1 MSQTETITVN
11 IEDAR
16 HDEQLKR
23 QRQLERSVVERLAE
37 ERVFLVRQQGNQ
49 TFYYDTLLEGKEI
62 TFLHVLEISIWEC
75 RQVDANYDA
84 GDLLSRNNP
93 LRQLLKATYFRPI
106 KLEKRYRPHEPAAV
120 FDRGTYYLNSWRQPE
135 VKPAHFG
142 SLKEARETASPFVQH
157 LQLMLDDKQLSLDSP
172 DSKAGYLIRML
183 AYRYQVHDFLVK
195 QKPHVAFYFYGL
207 QGSGKSLLST
217 TLEQVFGKSAVMSVP
232 DENSLN
238 SMSSV
243 DIFSRTWCFI
253 DEVNITKGSTNY
265 NSIKTAT
272 GSTTTDAARKN
283 EHFQHHYIPAQLFMF
298 SQQPPTFIEA
308 GDRRF
313 FISTWQYEFNSQAE
327 KDDYFRGYIN
337 WLHDKVGFSAIA
349 GLLAAT
355 DISSVRPESPAMI
368 TSEKLQVVEMV
379 ADGAVQ
385 DITSKLED
393 NPEQICWTQD
403 DFALIWSEHQLNKN
417 QFDYKLQQAGLVVQK
432 KHKYEGRRW
441 IQFYVRKD
449 YTLER
454 KKQLGTTLRNNTTG
468 QPKDIR
474 DDGGYH
480 DAMNRMNT
488 LQRI

>member
-1 MSQTETITVN
+1 MSQNSQTITVN
-11 IEDAR
+11 IEDAK
-16 HDEQLKR
+16 HDKQLQR
-23 QRQLERSVVERLAE
+23 QRQLERNVVERLAE
-37 ERVFLVRQQGNQ
+37 ERIFLVRQQGNQ

-62 TFLHVLEISIWEC
+62 AFQHVLEISIYEC
-75 RQVDANYDA
+75 RQVDPSYDA
-84 GDLLSRNNP
+84 GDLLSSNNP

-135 VKPAHFG
+135 VKPTHFG
-142 SLKEARETASPFVQH
+142 SLKAAREGAKPFVQH

-232 DENSLN
+232 DETSLN

-243 DIFSRTWCFI
+243 DMFSRTWCFI
-253 DEVNITKGSTNY
+253 DEVNISKGSTNY

-337 WLHDKVGFSAIA
+337 WLHDKGGFSAIA

-379 ADGAVQ
+379 TDSAVQ
-385 DITSKLED
+385 DIASLLAD
-393 NPEQICWTQD
+393 NPEQVCWTEN
-403 DFALIWSEHQLNKN
+403 DFDLVWIEHGTKPN
-417 QFDYKLQQAGLVVQK
+417 QIGYKLQQAGLVVQK
-432 KHKYEGRRW
+432 KDKYEGRRW
-441 IQFYVRKD
+441 LQFYLRKG
-449 YTLER
+449 YTIER
-454 KKQLGTTLRNNTTG
+454 KKQVGTTLIDSTTG
-468 QPKDIR
+468 QRKDIR
-474 DDGGYH
+474 EDGGYS
-480 DAMNRMNT
+480 DAMTRPAKT
-488 LQRI
+488 V

>member
-1 MSQTETITVN
+1 MSQEQTITVN
-11 IEDAR
+11 IEEAK
-16 HDEQLKR
+16 HDKQLQR
-23 QRQLERSVVERLAE
+23 QRQLERKVVERLAE

-62 TFLHVLEISIWEC
+62 TFQHVLEISIWEC

-120 FDRGTYYLNSWRQPE
+120 FDRGTYYLNSWRRPE
-135 VKPAHFG
+135 VKPKHFG
-142 SLKEARETASPFVQH
+142 SLREAREAASPFVQH
-157 LQLMLDDKQLSLDSP
+157 LQLMLNDKQVSLDSP

-232 DENSLN
+232 DETSLN

-243 DIFSRTWCFI
+243 DMFSRTWTFI
-253 DEVNITKGSTNY
+253 DEVNISKGSTNY

-272 GSTTTDAARKN
+272 GTTTTDAARKN

-327 KDDYFRGYIN
+327 KDNYFRDYIN
-337 WLHDKVGFSAIA
+337 WLHDQGGFAAIA

-379 ADGAVQ
+379 ADSAVQ
-385 DITSKLED
+385 DIVEKLED
-393 NPEQICWTQD
+393 YPEQICWTQQ
-403 DFALIWSEHQLNKN
+403 DFTLIWAEHQLNKN
-417 QFDYKLQQAGLVVQK
+417 QYDYKLQQAGLVVQK

-441 IQFYVRKD
+441 IQFYLRKG
-449 YTLER
+449 YTLEI
-454 KKQLGTTLRNNTTG
+454 KKQVGTTLIDSTTG
-468 QPKDIR
+468 GQRKDIR
-474 DDGGYH
+474 EDGGYH
-480 DAMNRMNT
+480 DAMNRTKNT
-488 LQRI
+488 L